1 MGYNA
6 YANGQYSVAMG
17 YNANAIPSD
26 AIAIGDS
33 ASATGNGGI
42 AIGMGSTSSGRGSGS
57 IGLSNKISGNSS
69 YVYGNGN
76 NVGANNA
83 FVLGNTVTV
92 AAGNDGAVVLGNA
105 SAPGTY
111 VQTTGA
117 TIRGTAYA
125 FAGAPAAAA
134 GTNPTVSVG
143 APGAERQITN
153 VAAGELSATSTNA
166 INGSQLYATNQA
178 LNAVTAVAGAGWNLS
193 ANGGAAS
200 NVAPGATVDVS
211 GGASGN
217 ISVTQNGSNLVIDTN
232 PSLTATSLTTGNT
245 VVNNA
250 GVTVNGGPN
259 GAVSLTNTGL
269 NNGGNTITNVGAG
282 ALSATSTDAVNGSQ
296 LYTTNQN
303 VTTNATNISNLTNNI
318 NNGTI
323 GLVQQVGGAPG
334 NGTITVGAATG
345 GTLIDVSGTS
355 GSRVITGVGNGA
367 INSTSTDAVNGSQLY
382 AVSQV
387 ANAGWNLSAN
397 GGVASNVAPGATVD
411 VSGGASGNISVTQ
424 NGTKLVI
431 DTNPNLTASSLTTG
445 NTVVNNT
452 GVTVNGGPNGAVSLT
467 NIGLNNG
474 GNTITNV
481 GAGSLS
487 ATSTDAVNGS
497 QLYTTNQNV
506 AGNTTAISNLTNN
519 INNGTIGLVQQVGGA
534 PGNGTITVGAATGG
548 TLIDVSGTGGSRV
561 ITGVGNGA
569 INSTST
575 DAVNGSQ
582 LYAVSQAINAGWD
595 VASGATGN
603 GVVTNTGAPA
613 NVAPGKSATFVAGNN
628 LAIAQNGTT
637 VAVAMQNDISLNSVT
652 ATTVN
657 ATTVNS
663 TTVNAD
669 KISINNGP
677 TISSGG
683 IDAGGTRITNVS
695 AGINQTDVVNVSQM
709 TQGLTDIL
717 NKANNYTDSKF
728 SQVEFDLRSVDRNA
742 RAGTA
747 SAMAI
752 GMLPQ
757 AFEAGRGILSGAVT
771 TNMGEQG
778 FALGLS
784 KASDN
789 GRYIVK
795 AAVSYNTRNQVAGG
809 VAGGIQF

>member
-382 AVSQV
+382 AVSQ
-387 ANAGWNLSAN
+387 
-397 GGVASNVAPGATVD
+397 
-411 VSGGASGNISVTQ
+411 
-424 NGTKLVI
+424 
-431 DTNPNLTASSLTTG
+431 
-445 NTVVNNT
+445 
-452 GVTVNGGPNGAVSLT
+452 
-467 NIGLNNG
+467 
-474 GNTITNV
+474 
-481 GAGSLS
+481 
-487 ATSTDAVNGS
+487 
-497 QLYTTNQNV
+497 
-506 AGNTTAISNLTNN
+506 
-519 INNGTIGLVQQVGGA
+519 
-534 PGNGTITVGAATGG
+534 
-548 TLIDVSGTGGSRV
+548 
-561 ITGVGNGA
+561 
-569 INSTST
+569 
-575 DAVNGSQ
+575 
-582 LYAVSQAINAGWD
+582 AINAGWD